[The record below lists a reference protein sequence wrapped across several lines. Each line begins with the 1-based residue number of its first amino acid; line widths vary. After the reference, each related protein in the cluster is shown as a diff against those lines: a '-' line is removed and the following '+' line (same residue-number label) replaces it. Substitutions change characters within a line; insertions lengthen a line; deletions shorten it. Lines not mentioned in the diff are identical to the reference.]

1 MEDGESEELK
11 ENLDSSQAE
20 GEAVGKNN
28 ADQEVRRVNREST
41 IQKRRNKSMENFQ
54 NTIPRR

>member
-20 GEAVGKNN
+20 GEAIGKNN
-28 ADQEVRRVNREST
+28 ADQEVRRVNRENT
-41 IQKRRNKSMENFQ
+41 HKRRNKSVENF
-54 NTIPRR
+54 